1 MNKKRI
7 LSILCAVGIL
17 ASITACSGASS
28 TGSNSAASSGAA
40 SKKLDFPKD
49 NITVIVPFAA
59 GGGTDTMARIFAKA
73 AGNKFFNGHSVIVE
87 NKGGGGGAIGQG
99 YVAKQA
105 NTDGYTVLLYT
116 SSVINNSILK
126 NVNYSYKDLKPIIGC
141 NPDPEIVAVPSNSK
155 TKTLK
160 DFLEKA
166 KTKTMKVA
174 TPGFGSGHH
183 IRALNMAR
191 LMNLK
196 FSYIHN
202 DSAAMQLSELMGH
215 HCDASFMCA
224 SEVEST
230 IKAGQAIGLGVM
242 SENRVSSLPDVPTF
256 KELGYD
262 NWVDGAFR
270 GFACSKDVPDDIYQY
285 LVKEFTT
292 VAKTDDYKAAM
303 KKANMASE
311 LQTPEEYQK
320 YIDSTAEAITALK
333 PVLNVGNSSS
343 K

>member
-1 MNKKRI
+1 MMNKKRF

-17 ASITACSGASS
+17 ASITACSGTSGTGSKSAPSAGASS
-28 TGSNSAASSGAA
+28 A
-40 SKKLDFPKD
+40 KLDFPKD

-59 GGGTDTMARIFAKA
+59 GGGTDNMARIFAKA
-73 AGNKFFNGHSVIVE
+73 AGSKFFNGHSVIVE
-87 NKGGGGGAIGQG
+87 NKGGGGGAVGQA
-99 YVAKQA
+99 YVAKSA
-105 NTDGYTVLLYT
+105 KPNGYTVMLYT
-116 SSVINNSILK
+116 SSTINNSILT
-126 NVNYSYKDLKPIIGC
+126 NVSFSYKDFKPIIGC
-141 NPDPEIVAVPSNSK
+141 NPDPEIVAVPANSK
-155 TKTLK
+155 YKTLK
-160 DFLEKA
+160 DFLEAA
-166 KTKTMKVA
+166 KTNTFKVA

-202 DSAAMQLSELMGH
+202 DSAAMQTAELMGD

-224 SEVEST
+224 SEIEST
-230 IKAGQAIGLGVM
+230 IKAKQAIGLAVM
-242 SENRVSSLPDVPTF
+242 SEKRVPSLPDVPTF

-270 GFACSKDVPDDIYQY
+270 GFACSKDVPDDVYQY
-285 LVKEFTT
+285 LVKEFTA
-292 VAKTDDYKAAM
+292 VAQTDDYQAAM
-303 KKANMASE
+303 KKANMASD

-320 YIDSTAEAITALK
+320 YIDTTASAITALK
-333 PVLNVGNSSS
+333 PVLSVG